1 MKLNVY
7 EAASFMGI
15 ELTISVDGLKS
26 KYKELARLYHPDIS
40 TLPNAMELMQK
51 LNVSFELL
59 QDKVPINGTKPGF
72 TGGATGIQVDDDWA
86 DATRFN
92 FGWDKKKFANQN
104 EFFDEFFKN
113 AFKNQS
119 DRNNFNNNTRMGGMG
134 GGRNAGKTGGA
145 KPYWTQDGQNRY
157 TKQKNN
163 QKITIQ
169 VFSGY
174 LTITHTIGLDGV
186 PMSVSLPDNYKDA
199 AEAMQHFDR
208 AVFGDAP
215 APQQA
220 PKQQKNEWKRS
231 AAGNKWKEEKGT
243 NVIIFPDKKNKGI
256 YKVMS
261 VTNGEKKY
269 YQDTFTNEEAAMVYA
284 ERFIFGGKT

>member
-15 ELTISVDGLKS
+15 ELTITVDALKS
-26 KYKELARLYHPDIS
+26 KYKELARIYHPDIS
-40 TLPNAMELMQK
+40 TLPNAMEMMQK

-72 TGGATGIQVDDDWA
+72 TGGATGIHDDSDWA
-86 DATRFN
+86 DTTHFS

-104 EFFDEFFKN
+104 EFFDAFFKN
-113 AFKNQS
+113 AFDKNFERKA
-119 DRNNFNNNTRMGGMG
+119 RNGDFQQQA
-134 GGRNAGKTGGA
+134 RNAGKTGRA

-163 QKITIQ
+163 QKIVIQ

-174 LTITHTIGLDGV
+174 LVITHTIGLDSV

-199 AEAMQHFDR
+199 TEAMQHFDR

-215 APQQA
+215 AQPA
-220 PKQQKNEWKRS
+220 PKQAKNEWKRS

-243 NVIIFPDKKNKGI
+243 NVIIFPDKKNNGI

-261 VTNGEKKY
+261 ITNNEKKY

-284 ERFIFGGKT
+284 ERFIFGSK